1 MLKITDAGG
10 VVLPACPA
18 FYSKPQSIDDLVIS
32 KGGKRVMDINPN
44 FHAYDVVGKGAVL
57 VLINDPPLRANFIDC
72 DGRIDE
78 PISGLVQL
86 LGFQYDGFY
95 DDLYSSLLKL
105 QK

>member
-1 MLKITDAGG
+1 MEDYKTPSI
-10 VVLPACPA
+10 A
-18 FYSKPQSIDDLVIS
+18 FTVKDSRSLYQSIDDLVIS
-32 KGGKRVMDINPN
+32 KGGKRVMDIDPN